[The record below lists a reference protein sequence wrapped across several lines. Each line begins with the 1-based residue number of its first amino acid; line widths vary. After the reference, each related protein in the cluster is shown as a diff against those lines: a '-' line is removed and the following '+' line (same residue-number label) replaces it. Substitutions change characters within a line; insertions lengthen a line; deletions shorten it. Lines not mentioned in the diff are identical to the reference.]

1 MLLQTNSFLNAEV
14 EMETESWS
22 QMGLPELQSLTGVYL
37 LICVTLPGG
46 LFFVFCFFFV
56 WRIVLY

>member
-46 LFFVFCFFFV
+46 LYYI
-56 WRIVLY
+56 RNILLIIP